1 MIIIFNFMRARH
13 SHDRELALSARV
25 DLMLLREDQIMR
37 WKIGPRGHDPR
48 QIDLLAVIALAIVIL
63 AAYVLIA
70 HYEATPQNTTAFI
83 VPSQSMRW

>member
-13 SHDRELALSARV
+13 AHDRELALSARV

-37 WKIGPRGHDPR
+37 WKISPRGHDPR